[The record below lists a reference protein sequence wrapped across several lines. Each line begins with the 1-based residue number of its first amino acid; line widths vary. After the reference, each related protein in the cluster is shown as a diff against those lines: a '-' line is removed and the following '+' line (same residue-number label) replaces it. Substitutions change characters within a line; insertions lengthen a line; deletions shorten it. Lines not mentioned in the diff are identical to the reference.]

1 MPDSRLSMRK
11 LDLSIS
17 PYSYQAKL
25 DRVANWL
32 EESKSGLQLLPEAE
46 VVRRVR
52 AGLGSQVEILSDAE
66 IGAEIRSWAERHGY
80 RLVSPPVVKPSAGGE
95 PDFIRRF
102 KRLVSEIPGSVQ
114 WRFDQGSATI
124 SISGVT
130 AALRT
135 GKTQVSIGRS
145 WDGAIQFK
153 TEVPNAVFAASVSP
167 EKWNLTFTIG
177 SLAPDI
183 SQLETVFRK
192 GEAALRGMLAET
204 EKIDWKD
211 LSKTKD
217 QFSGY
222 LDPIKSAVDAAAKTA
237 AQKPGSVNLGVW
249 AWGEV
254 PGAPASAQKGA
265 GIGLRLTVLF

>member
-1 MPDSRLSMRK
+1 MPDTSLSMRK
-11 LDLSIS
+11 PDLSIS

-46 VVRRVR
+46 VIRRIR
-52 AGLGSQVEILSDAE
+52 AGLGAQVDILSDAE
-66 IGAEIRSWAERHGY
+66 IGAEVRSWAERHGY
-80 RLVSPPVVKPSAGGE
+80 RLVSPPVVKPKIGGE

-102 KRLVSEIPGSVQ
+102 KRLVSEIPGSVN
-114 WRFDQGSATI
+114 WRFDQGSATV

-145 WDGAIQFK
+145 WDGTIQFK
-153 TEVPNAVFAASVSP
+153 TEVPNAVFAASLSP
-167 EKWNLTFTIG
+167 EKWNLTLTIG

-183 SQLETVFRK
+183 SQLETVFKK
-192 GEAALRGMLAET
+192 GEAALRGVLAET

-217 QFSGY
+217 RFSGY
-222 LDPIKSAVDAAAKTA
+222 LDPIKSAVDAAAKTS
-237 AQKPGSVNLGVW
+237 AQKAGSVNVGVW
-249 AWGEV
+249 AWGDV
-254 PGAPASAQKGA
+254 PGAPASAQRGS
-265 GIGLRLTVLF
+265 GVGLLLTVLF